1 MINQRFFEEKIKKS
15 TRPVVVEFWAPWCG
29 PCKVMA
35 PYLINAEQEFSG
47 QVDLWRINAD
57 ENSELLRSLGVMGI
71 PTMIGYHNGLQVAR
85 KTGVMTSE
93 NISGFFNAV
102 KDNQPFSKSLSWVDR
117 FIRILP
123 ALLFFWMGTNN
134 GISYWM
140 LAVGAVLLFSAFY
153 DRCPIYKVVSLQIK
167 AWMKKRQVA
176 EK

>member
-1 MINQRFFEEKIKKS
+1 MNQSIFEAKIQKS

-29 PCKVMA
+29 PCKVMT
-35 PYLINAEQEFSG
+35 PYLKSAEQEFSG

-57 ENSELLRSLGVMGI
+57 ENPELLRSLGVMGI
-71 PTMIGYHNGLQVAR
+71 PTMIGYNNGQQVAR
-85 KTGVMTSE
+85 KTGAMTLE
-93 NISGFFNAV
+93 NVSGFFTAV
-102 KDNQPFSKSLSWVDR
+102 KNNQPFSKSLTWVDR
-117 FIRILP
+117 FIRIIP
-123 ALLFFWMGTNN
+123 ALFFFWMGATN

-140 LAVGAVLLFSAFY
+140 LGIGAAFLFSAFY